1 MDIDL
6 NSADTE
12 DYSLNDQIVEQ
23 LTSRNPDATIR
34 IVKQLLRGLLI
45 VLVPALLIGAA
56 IAIVLLAQQTQALQA
71 QLDESRLHSSDLQTQ
86 LDTLKSWNRSFQDQ
100 ITELQIQIEA
110 LIKQLKDAG
119 LKPIA
124 FISPKNN
131 ATMDAIEQDVQ
142 QIRGLTATRS
152 VTRTLLTI
160 DDLRQHVIDM
170 QQKNYMQADAQRD
183 AFTLA
188 ALDLLKPNFD
198 LYNFIVDLYSEQ
210 IAGFYEPDS
219 KQLYVIA
226 EPGDLSVLEK
236 ITFAHEFD
244 HALQDQHFDLAKLGF
259 TNDKT
264 QKVTDADRQLAY
276 TALVEG
282 DATLL
287 MQQWSQQ
294 KLSALD
300 LLGATTGTPDTPIFN
315 NAPTIFRE
323 ELLFPYF
330 TGLNFV
336 TDQYSKGGWPA
347 LDQAFVNPPD
357 STEQILHP
365 ERYPNNQPITV
376 TLPPFTSTLPAG
388 WHEVDENTLGEFILR
403 EYLAQY
409 VTRTIDIDLAAE
421 GWGGDRY
428 AVYASSD
435 NKQFVLVIE
444 SIWDSAKDADEFAQV
459 YKTYASNRF
468 EAPVTRSD
476 SAGEWWI
483 GSDVLNFSHTDDRT
497 RIIVGP
503 NESIVEA
510 VIQAMSEK

>member
-1 MDIDL
+1 M
-6 NSADTE
+6 
-12 DYSLNDQIVEQ
+12 
-23 LTSRNPDATIR
+23 
-34 IVKQLLRGLLI
+34 KQLLRGLLI
-45 VLVPALLIGAA
+45 VLILALLIGAA
-56 IAIVLLAQQTQALQA
+56 IAIVLLGQQTQALQA
-71 QLDESRLHSSDLQTQ
+71 QLDESRQHSTDLQTQ
-86 LDTLKSWNRSFQDQ
+86 LNNANSQNSGLQNQ
-100 ITELQIQIEA
+100 INDLQSQIDA
-110 LIKQLKDAG
+110 LTKQLSNAG
-119 LKPIA
+119 VKPMP
-124 FISPKNN
+124 FISPQNN
-131 ATMDAIEQDVQ
+131 ATMDAIEKDVQ

-152 VTRTLLTI
+152 VTRTLLTK

-170 QQKNYMQADAQRD
+170 QQKNYTQADAQRD
-183 AFTLA
+183 TMTLA
-188 ALDLLKPNFD
+188 ALGLLTPTFD

-276 TALVEG
+276 QSLVEG

-287 MQQWSQQ
+287 MQQWAQQ

-300 LLGATTGTPDTPIFN
+300 LLGATSGTPDTPVFN
-315 NAPTIFRE
+315 NAPRIFRE
-323 ELLFPYF
+323 QLMFPYLS
-330 TGLNFV
+330 GLSFV
-336 TDQYSKGGWPA
+336 TNLYASGGWPA

-376 TLPPFTSTLPAG
+376 TLPPFTNTLPAG
-388 WHEVDENTLGEFILR
+388 WHEVDENTLGEFMLR

-409 VTRTIDIDLAAE
+409 VTRTVDIDLAAE

-428 AVYASSD
+428 AVYASGD
-435 NKQFVLVIE
+435 NTQRVLIIN
-444 SIWDSAKDADEFAQV
+444 SIWDSAQDADEFASV
-459 YKTYASNRF
+459 YAEYAMTRF
-468 EAPVTRSD
+468 GSSATRSN
-476 SAGEWWI
+476 SNGEWWI

-497 RIIVGP
+497 RIVVGP
-503 NESIVEA
+503 NEAIVQT
-510 VIQAMSEK
+510 VVQQMNGN